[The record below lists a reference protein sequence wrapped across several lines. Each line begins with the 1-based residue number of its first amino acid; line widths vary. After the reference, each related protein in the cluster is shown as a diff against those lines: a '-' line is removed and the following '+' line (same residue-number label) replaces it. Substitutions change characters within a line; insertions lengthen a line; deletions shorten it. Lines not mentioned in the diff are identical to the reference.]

1 MQDEESWYLPLFG
14 VYNPRKPGKI
24 RVVFDSSA
32 RYQGVSLNGEL
43 LHGPDLNNSLLDV
56 LLRFRMDA
64 VAVMT
69 DIEQMFHSFVVKE
82 EHRNY
87 LRFFWYKD
95 NNPLNQLIEYRMTVH
110 LFGNSPS
117 PAVACYFLK
126 KTAHE
131 SELKYG
137 SDVKTFICDHFYVD
151 DGLISL
157 PSSDE
162 VIDLVSRTKKALK

>member
-1 MQDEESWYLPLFG
+1 
-14 VYNPRKPGKI
+14 
-24 RVVFDSSA
+24 
-32 RYQGVSLNGEL
+32 
-43 LHGPDLNNSLLDV
+43 
-56 LLRFRMDA
+56 
-64 VAVMT
+64 
-69 DIEQMFHSFVVKE
+69 
-82 EHRNY
+82 
-87 LRFFWYKD
+87 
-95 NNPLNQLIEYRMTVH
+95 MTVH

-162 VIDLVSRTKKALK
+162 TIDLVSRAKEALKKREI